1 MREKKIS
8 TNKKVDIPKNLIL
21 NISILILI
29 IIITILAYTTFQA
42 ASLKFGNSSD
52 DLLID
57 STKARIQV
65 EVLNGCGITGV
76 ADKLTDYLRINRIDV
91 VNLGN
96 YRSFEIENSII
107 ISRNNKIINAEKVAA
122 LVGLDENS
130 IIQQTNSDYM
140 LDVTFIL
147 GKDYRNL
154 IPLKKRQN

>member
-8 TNKKVDIPKNLIL
+8 IDKKVDIPKNLIL

-29 IIITILAYTTFQA
+29 LINTVLAYKTFEA
-42 ASLKFGNSSD
+42 VSLKFENSED

-65 EVLNGCGITGV
+65 EVLNGCGVSGI
-76 ADKLTDYLRINRIDV
+76 ADKLTDYLRVNHIDV

-107 ISRNNKIINAEKVAA
+107 ISRNEKIKNAEKLAA
-122 LVGLDENS
+122 LVGLDESS
-130 IIQQTNSDYM
+130 IIQQTNSDYL

-154 IPLKKRQN
+154 IPLIKR